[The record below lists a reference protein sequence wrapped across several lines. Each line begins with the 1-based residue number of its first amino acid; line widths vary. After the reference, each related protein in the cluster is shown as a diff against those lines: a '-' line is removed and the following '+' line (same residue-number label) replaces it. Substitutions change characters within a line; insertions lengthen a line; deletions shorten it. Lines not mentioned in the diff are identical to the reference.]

1 MLKLSQLFVHPVKSM
16 RGLQLS
22 HAQVTKSGL
31 AFDRIFM
38 LTKTDGT
45 FITARQYPQLVC
57 FTPALISNGIVITAP
72 DAHYQTVLFSDFS
85 INQQPTEVWGN
96 YFNAHIAPD
105 AINQWLSGYLNH
117 PVQLRWVGPQLSRRV
132 KHYPENPLSFADG
145 YPFLLIND
153 ASFDDLKQRCMVDVR
168 LEQFRPNLVINGA
181 AVFDEDQ
188 WQLVRIGEVVFELVK
203 PCSRCVLTTVNI
215 DNGRKHPLAE
225 PLNTLQQYRTAQNGA
240 IDFGY
245 NLIARNTGVIRI
257 GDTLEVLATHPA
269 RPYFTKSDEQP
280 LISASA
286 SASAP
291 APDAK
296 REVLIRYGAQ
306 NFVGNN
312 QQVILE
318 QLEQQGVEIP
328 YSCRTGIC
336 GCCRLKLIE
345 GEVLP
350 LKQGALR
357 NNDDRVARSV
367 LTCSCVPKGDIT
379 LA

>member
-22 HAQVTKSGL
+22 HAQVTESGL

-38 LTKTDGT
+38 LTNTDGT

-57 FTPALISNGIVITAP
+57 FTPALINNGIVITAP
-72 DAHYQTVLFSDFS
+72 DARSQTVLFSDFS
-85 INQQPTEVWGN
+85 VNQQPTEVWGN
-96 YFNAHIAPD
+96 YFNAHLAPD
-105 AINQWLSGYLNH
+105 SINQWLSAYLNH
-117 PVQLRWVGPQLSRRV
+117 QVQLRWVGPQLSRRV

-153 ASFDDLKQRCMVDVR
+153 ASFDDLKQRCTADIR

-181 AVFDEDQ
+181 AAFDEDQ

-225 PLNTLQQYRTAQNGA
+225 PLNTLQQYRTGQNGA

-245 NLIARNTGVIRI
+245 HLIARNTGVVRI
-257 GDTLEVLATHPA
+257 GDSLEVLTKHTA
-269 RPYFTKSDEQP
+269 RPYFTKNDEP
-280 LISASA
+280 LLTSAA
-286 SASAP
+286 
-291 APDAK
+291 APDT
-296 REVLIRYGAQ
+296 RCEVLIRYGRQ
-306 NFVGNN
+306 SFIGNN

-318 QLEQQGVEIP
+318 QLEQQGIEIP
-328 YSCRTGIC
+328 YSCRIGVC

-345 GEVLP
+345 GEVMP

-357 NNDDRVARSV
+357 NNGDKAARSV
-367 LTCSCVPKGDIT
+367 LACSCVPKGDIT
-379 LA
+379 LV